1 MAGQLKRRRMIKV
14 LKKIIRAKR
23 NLFNG
28 WRIKI
33 NPIIR
38 TGTTIII
45 VLSLLGWVG
54 QSNGARILVDNYY
67 WDYVKPRTEFA
78 NALKASGHTVSYNES
93 PITESALAGFDVYV
107 LFLPGVNHDPTLSEA
122 DTIANWV
129 EAGHGLWL
137 GAGRDNLYGW
147 ADNCNAISSRWGVTY
162 NSDDYT
168 GVVTDI
174 THGHLVTDG
183 VNPPATEVNAFGIYM
198 ACTLSLTSGLSLAR
212 YSGHD
217 VMANVEPGNGR
228 AILIGDCMGYGPF
241 DDDYLYQHDNRTLA
255 VNTAAY
261 LVPEPGTVLLVGLG
275 GLALLRR
282 RRE

>member
-1 MAGQLKRRRMIKV
+1 MKV
-14 LKKIIRAKR
+14 LKETIEVKR

-28 WRIKI
+28 WTTEI

-38 TGTTIII
+38 TGTMIII

-54 QSNGARILVDNYY
+54 RSDGGAILVDNYY
-67 WDYVKPRTEFA
+67 WDYVKTRTEFA
-78 NALKASGHTVSYNES
+78 KALEASGHTVSYNES
-93 PITESALAGFDVYV
+93 PITESALADFDVYV
-107 LFLPGVNHDPTLSEA
+107 LFLPGVIHDPTLSEA
-122 DTIANWV
+122 DIIANWV

-183 VNPPATEVNAFGIYM
+183 VNPPATQVDAFGIYM
-198 ACTLSLTSGLSLAR
+198 GCSLSLTDGLSLAR

-217 VMANVEPGNGR
+217 VMAAVEPGAGR

-241 DDDYLYQHDNRTLA
+241 DNDYLYEYHNQTLA
-255 VNTAAY
+255 VNTVNY

-275 GLALLRR
+275 GLALLKKRR
-282 RRE
+282 A